1 LDFRTLIL
9 VAPIL
14 LFSMVAHEYAHGY
27 AALKQ
32 GDRTAHDLGRLT
44 FNPIKHIDPF
54 LTVILPLMTW
64 LSPGGFLFG
73 GAKPVPVDPRNY
85 KHYRRGDIIVS
96 LAGVATNLLLAV
108 ACALLIVPLGVLGR
122 AAPALV
128 PSLAI
133 LQEMMRA
140 GVMFNLVLTF
150 FNLLPIPP
158 LDGSHVAKH
167 LLPPAWGYRYAQLG
181 RFGFLIVLIFL
192 TVGRRWLNVWMT
204 PVDRLTSMA
213 TMLVSPYLLPSPLGS

>member
-108 ACALLIVPLGVLGR
+108 ACALLIVPLGVLGQ

-167 LLPPAWGYRYAQLG
+167 LLPAAWGYRYAQLG

-213 TMLVSPYLLPSPLGS
+213 TMLVSPYLLPSPLGP